1 MRADRGG
8 GVLAGTAKLALFAA
22 VAAGIV
28 AAGWQLTG
36 ERIAANERAARLAQ
50 FESVLGETAFD
61 TLDYEAPEIIEPPH
75 RLPGKAAAR
84 IYEARRGGVRVAR
97 VFEVQA
103 AGYGGP
109 IGLFVGVDTA
119 GAVTGVRVIS
129 HTETPGL
136 ATDIERERSDW
147 ITAFDSRRLDD
158 GTVWSLKRQG
168 GSFDGFTGA
177 TITPQA
183 VVRAVAETLEY
194 ARSLEAAE

>member
-8 GVLAGTAKLALFAA
+8 GVIAGTLKLGLFAA
-22 VAAGIV
+22 IAAGIV
-28 AAGWQLTG
+28 AAGWRFTG
-36 ERIAANERAARLAQ
+36 ERIAENERAARLAQ
-50 FESVLGETAFD
+50 FASVLGDTAFD
-61 TLDYEAPEIIEPPH
+61 TLDYEAPAIVEPPH
-75 RLPGKAAAR
+75 RLPGDDPAR
-84 IYEARRGGVRVAR
+84 IYEAYRDGVRVAR
-97 VFEVQA
+97 VFDVQA
-103 AGYGGP
+103 EGYGGP
-109 IGLFVGVDTA
+109 IELLVGVDAA
-119 GAVTGVRVIS
+119 GAVTGVRVVS

-147 ITAFDSRRLDD
+147 ITGFDGRRIDD

-194 ARSLEAAE
+194 ARSMEAAE